1 MFVAVAVAT
10 ASKNCL
16 LVASKE
22 WCSWMLILAST
33 DWNSATAIV
42 QCVMAIDSAMLA
54 KLLLR
59 FAD

>member
-33 DWNSATAIV
+33 DWNAATVIV
-42 QCVMAIDSAMLA
+42 QCVMAVDSAMLA
-54 KLLLR
+54 KLLSR
-59 FAD
+59 SAD